1 MKSYI
6 VYLIICTLLSVFYSC
21 RDERNPEEERTKW
34 IGFYNDNKADYA
46 RFVDFL
52 TKNEDRFEKTNSMT
66 ILYSNRGEHD
76 TITDA
81 LKLQLQEFDDL
92 KLFHRIY
99 YFDNYI
105 EFTVNFQCFSHID
118 KEYKDLYIY
127 SYNGL
132 LPASYANYPH
142 KEKIDKY
149 WWYVV
154 YQGAFF

>member
-1 MKSYI
+1 MKYI
-6 VYLIICTLLSVFYSC
+6 IFLITILLLGFSSC

-34 IGFYNDNKADYA
+34 IGFYNDNKAEYA

-52 TKNEDRFEKTNSMT
+52 IKNEARFEKSSDRI
-66 ILYSNRGEHD
+66 ILYSNQGNHSI
-76 TITDA
+76 ITDS
-81 LKLQLQEFDDL
+81 LKLQLQQFDDL

-99 YFDNYI
+99 YFDNHI
-105 EFTVNFQCFSHID
+105 EFTINFQCFSHID
-118 KEYKDLYIY
+118 KEYNDLYIY

-132 LPASYANYPH
+132 LPASYTSYRH
-142 KEKIDKY
+142 KEKIDKN